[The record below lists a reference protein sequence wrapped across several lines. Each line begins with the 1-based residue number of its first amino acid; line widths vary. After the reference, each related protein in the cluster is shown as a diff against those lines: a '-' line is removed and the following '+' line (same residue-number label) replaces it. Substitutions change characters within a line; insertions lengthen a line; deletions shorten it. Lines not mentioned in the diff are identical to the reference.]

1 MKPQQLKYITLA
13 LVALL
18 VALVVLMVVSKRLR
32 IKLLYNIGME
42 PNENKPGYIHNTTP
56 NRLGN
61 VTRGIRNNNPGNLRI
76 SSSNWQGKIT
86 PSQDSAFEQFDTM
99 LNGIRAA
106 LKLTQNY
113 QTRYGDKTVRQ
124 IINRYAPPIENNT
137 SSYVANVAAKV
148 GVGPDEPINLKD
160 EETAVKF
167 GIAVFE
173 SENSVTFPA
182 DQVREAFYT
191 I

>member
-1 MKPQQLKYITLA
+1 MKTKQLQFITVGMGLLLA
-13 LVALL
+13 LLL
-18 VALVVLMVVSKRLR
+18 VYLLVNKRSR
-32 IKLLYNIGME
+32 TKILYNLGME

-56 NRLGN
+56 NIFGK

-76 SSSNWQGKIT
+76 SPTDWKGEV
-86 PSQDSAFEQFDTM
+86 PSDDKAFEQFDTM
-99 LNGIRAA
+99 LNGIRAM

-113 QTRYGDKTVRQ
+113 QTIHKLKTVRG

-137 SSYVANVAAKV
+137 SSYVANVSAKV
-148 GVGPDEPINLKD
+148 GVGPDEPIDLKD

-167 GIAVFE
+167 AIAVFE

-182 DQVREAFYT
+182 EQIREAFYT